1 MIKTY
6 FFLFFLCSFVLCEN
20 LNSIFYNAN
29 SPRVN
34 SLGGCIFSSNDIAD
48 VLSNPLNLK
57 YKFIPKTYFSYYTF
71 LNRSVEIF
79 QISHNVSN
87 KEEYMFNV
95 GLLGKVVKNN
105 YDTYDAWNENSNLQ
119 YEDINYSLIST
130 FDDREISLILSFDKK
145 IKDFNVSTKI
155 KPIVHFINGDK
166 GFGISSDI
174 FISRN
179 IYNLNLMLAL
189 KDMYYKSWDNY
200 SSEKYRF
207 KFIFCT
213 QYIRGNIFVVLN
225 LSEYNNKIGIEY
237 KIYNDLYVRFGYDE
251 LNKYAY
257 GFGIQKDF
265 LSINFSNKLFYDLS
279 SNINQFSL
287 AFSF

>member
-1 MIKTY
+1 
-6 FFLFFLCSFVLCEN
+6 
-20 LNSIFYNAN
+20 
-29 SPRVN
+29 
-34 SLGGCIFSSNDIAD
+34 
-48 VLSNPLNLK
+48 
-57 YKFIPKTYFSYYTF
+57 
-71 LNRSVEIF
+71 
-79 QISHNVSN
+79 
-87 KEEYMFNV
+87 MFNV

-213 QYIRGNIFVVLN
+213 QYTRKNIFVVLN

-237 KIYNDLYVRFGYDE
+237 KIYNDLYIRFGYDE

>member
-34 SLGGCIFSSNDIAD
+34 SLGGCIFSSDDISD

-166 GFGISSDI
+166 GFGVSSDI

-207 KFIFCT
+207 KFIFCS
-213 QYIRGNIFVVLN
+213 QYRRENIFVVLN
-225 LSEYNNKIGIEY
+225 LSEYNNKIGVEY
-237 KIYNDLYVRFGYDE
+237 KIYNDLYIRFGYDE

-265 LSINFSNKLFYDLS
+265 LSINFSNKLFYGLS